1 MNTSA
6 RHCNRWT
13 NFLIEAIWIST
24 ERFTLQY
31 IALTFVQITN
41 YRHIY
46 TIFLNYEIIVFHRSI
61 NEIKNRYRNNYIVI
75 EKSITFWITVAFL
88 IIQFLCSLS
97 TFVHWFHP
105 RDTKNIQK
113 IQFSRSWAIHV
124 VRSTRSCSK
133 RISHTRS
140 IERSSS
146 NFQPRSL
153 PRNAFSSNL
162 VPTASTPLSH
172 FWWHWVYSCPER
184 KVSTS
189 RNRTCYFSNRVASY
203 WNAGRSD
210 RFFFLWSLTLPP
222 SHCPSNKKQP
232 DYILPSMRI
241 CFWEDPNSLLVWVR
255 EFY

>member
-1 MNTSA
+1 MYKL
-6 RHCNRWT
+6 R
-13 NFLIEAIWIST
+13 
-24 ERFTLQY
+24 
-31 IALTFVQITN
+31 ITD
-41 YRHIY
+41 IY
-46 TIFLNYEIIVFHRSI
+46 AIFLNYEIIVFHRSI

-75 EKSITFWITVAFL
+75 EKSITFWVTVAFL

-97 TFVHWFHP
+97 TFVHWTHP

-113 IQFSRSWAIHV
+113 IEFSRSWTIHV

-222 SHCPSNKKQP
+222 SHCPLNKKQP
-232 DYILPSMRI
+232 DYILPSCHLWEFVSKKIQTR
-241 CFWEDPNSLLVWVR
+241 FWCGWENFINFFLLI
-255 EFY
+255 